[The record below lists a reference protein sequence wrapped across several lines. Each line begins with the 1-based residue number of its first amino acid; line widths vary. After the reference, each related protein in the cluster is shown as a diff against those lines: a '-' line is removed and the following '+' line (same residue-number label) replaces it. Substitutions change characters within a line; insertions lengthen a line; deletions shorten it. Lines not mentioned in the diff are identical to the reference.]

1 MIQLLLSARTTI
13 NRTTPIWLPKI
24 IVPSTILLIVAI
36 PLTAVIIASMMGP
49 SPAGTAIGTAIGG
62 GGGIGVESGGRQG
75 AGGTGTAVNPEI
87 PKGGRWSSE

>member
-62 GGGIGVESGGRQG
+62 GGGIGGGVRG
-75 AGGTGTAVNPEI
+75 ASRGRRNRYRGEPRNTEGRAVV
-87 PKGGRWSSE
+87 